1 LVLLHLDGVS
11 EVLPEPGTPVLAGAR
26 EVGRVG
32 SVVRHFELGVIAL
45 ALVKQSVAMDAALT
59 VAGSTAAIDPEDA
72 PAGAD
77 DTLTAAR
84 ERVRAVRSAT
94 IGR

>member
-1 LVLLHLDGVS
+1 MVLLHLDGVS
-11 EVLPEPGTPVLAGAR
+11 EELPASGVPVLAGAR

-32 SVVRHFELGVIAL
+32 TVVRHYELGVVAL
-45 ALVKQSVAMDAALT
+45 ALVKRSVREDTPLT
-59 VAGSTAAIDPEDA
+59 VAGSTASIDPEDLVEE
-72 PAGAD
+72 AD
-77 DTLTAAR
+77 DTRDAAR

>member
-1 LVLLHLDGVS
+1 M
-11 EVLPEPGTPVLAGAR
+11 
-26 EVGRVG
+26 
-32 SVVRHFELGVIAL
+32 IAL

-59 VAGSTAAIDPEDA
+59 VGGCGRRDRPRRRPAAD
-72 PAGAD
+72 AD
-77 DTLTAAR
+77 DTQAAAR

>member
-1 LVLLHLDGVS
+1 VLS
-11 EVLPEPGTPVLAGAR
+11 GTR

-32 SVVRHFELGVIAL
+32 TVVRHYELGVVAL
-45 ALVKQSVAMDAALT
+45 AMVKRSVGVDTALT
-59 VAGSTAAIDPEDA
+59 VGDAVAAVDPDDLVETT
-72 PAGAD
+72 D
-77 DTLTAAR
+77 DTLAAAR